1 MSWFKNAITGGNFD
15 RLQNEQREFNKL
27 ANSFSLLQDGYIDLN
42 QTHLNALH
50 FLKKERE
57 EVVKNLSLSKNL
69 ISKIK
74 SITNDKKQEIKND
87 FITYVE
93 NQNVEFQ
100 LGDVSINFQGKLD
113 NVSETFVKSLDSSFK
128 RLENKKKYTK
138 GDLKS
143 ELAIVAVETLIKGV
157 GEIINLNGEVNEKRK
172 HITASTKEIIDA
184 TSKMTN
190 QAPKIYIEVK
200 RMIEIAKVLNKH
212 NQVFSIKYQAIHKE
226 VNKKAKITIFINEL
240 FNKKIIPDETMQ
252 MNLHSLIKFS
262 SDYGRFNKDA
272 NI

>member
-1 MSWFKNAITGGNFD
+1 MSWFKNVITGGNFD
-15 RLQNEQREFNKL
+15 KLQNEQREFNKL

-128 RLENKKKYTK
+128 RLENKKNYTK
-138 GDLKS
+138 GDLKA

-157 GEIINLNGEVNEKRK
+157 GEIINLNGEVNEKRR

-184 TSKMTN
+184 TSKMTK
-190 QAPKIYIEVK
+190 QAPKIHIEAK
-200 RMIEIAKVLNKH
+200 RMIEIASVLNKH
-212 NQVFSIKYQAIHKE
+212 NQVFSIKYQAIQRE
-226 VNKKAKITIFINEL
+226 INKKSKVTIFINEL
-240 FNKKIIPDETMQ
+240 FNKKIIPDENMQ
-252 MNLHSLIKFS
+252 INLHSLMKYS
-262 SDYGRFNKDA
+262 SEYSRFNKES

>member
-1 MSWFKNAITGGNFD
+1 MSWLKNFATGGNYN
-15 RLQNEQREFNKL
+15 RLQDEQKEFNKL
-27 ANSFSLLQDGYIDLN
+27 ANSFSLVQDSYIDLN
-42 QTHLNALH
+42 HTHLSALQ

-87 FITYVE
+87 FITYIE

-128 RLENKKKYTK
+128 RLDNNKNITK

-143 ELAIVAVETLIKGV
+143 ELGIIVVATLIKGV
-157 GEIINLNGEVNEKRK
+157 TEIINLNKEVIEQRK
-172 HITASTKEIIDA
+172 HITASTRKINNAYSNI
-184 TSKMTN
+184 TT
-190 QAPKIYIEVK
+190 QAPKIYIETK
-200 RMIEIAKVLNKH
+200 RMIEIAEVLNKH
-212 NQVFSIKYQAIHKE
+212 NQVFSIKYQAIQNQLNRKS
-226 VNKKAKITIFINEL
+226 KISIFFNEL
-240 FNKKIIPDETMQ
+240 FNKKIIPNATIQ
-252 MNLHSLIKFS
+252 HNLHSLIQYS
-262 SDYGRFNKDA
+262 SEYSKFNKES